1 MLAAAWSAC
10 MTVIM
15 LYFVAS
21 CVEQV
26 AQHRFATTKNR
37 TK

>member
-1 MLAAAWSAC
+1 
-10 MTVIM
+10 MTGIM

-26 AQHRFATTKNR
+26 AQHRFSAAKPR
-37 TK
+37 TE

>member
-1 MLAAAWSAC
+1 

-26 AQHRFATTKNR
+26 AQHRAATTKTR
-37 TK
+37 QR